1 MNKKQLTAI
10 ALLLV
15 IADNAFCAE
24 WNSIIKNAD
33 YETFVDIDSYNVTN
47 GLPYILTKTIFKNT
61 QSLNLNKKT
70 VMFQYQ
76 VKNTLFNCKQ
86 AMFKVTSI
94 DFYSKQNQLV
104 IRQKPTAALMPI
116 MAGTDEYAV
125 GQLVCQVNQMVG
137 GQ

>member
-1 MNKKQLTAI
+1 MNKKPLNAI

-15 IADNAFCAE
+15 IANNAFCAE
-24 WNSIIKNAD
+24 WNSIIKNSD
-33 YETFVDIDSYNVTN
+33 NETFVDIDSYNVTN

-61 QSLNLNKKT
+61 QSQSLNKKT

-76 VKNTLFNCKQ
+76 VKNTLFNCKH
-86 AMFKVTSI
+86 AAFKVTSI

-104 IRQKPTAALMPI
+104 ITQKPTAALMPI
-116 MAGTDEYAV
+116 IADTDEYAV